1 MEAHQAKRSMMW
13 FHGTKAAIFLLAS
26 AMSASA
32 QQSGDVF
39 GDATNNIKIHVAS
52 GFVCPTKIGLFQ
64 RDAVGE
70 RDPKTSAD
78 FCSYSALDGVYGTI
92 TLTPLSGPY
101 DPKTALVPEFQ
112 EQEATGGKVIGEATG
127 RFGGASVYTRSYG
140 TSNLGDMRYRVQFAA
155 SAVGQW
161 AVQVTMEYA
170 SPRDDAVK
178 QDFLDAVYDEAV
190 HRLGGA
196 K

>member
-1 MEAHQAKRSMMW
+1 M
-13 FHGTKAAIFLLAS
+13 KALLIFALLIATPAI
-26 AMSASA
+26 A
-32 QQSGDVF
+32 QDGGDVF
-39 GDATNNIKIHVAS
+39 ADGANNAKVHVAS
-52 GFVCPTKIGLFQ
+52 AFVCPAKIGLFV

-70 RDPKTSAD
+70 RDPKAASD
-78 FCSYSALDGVYGTI
+78 FCAYSALDGVYGTI

-112 EQEATGGKVIGEATG
+112 EQEATGGKVIGEKTG
-127 RFGGASVYTRSYG
+127 KFGGATVYSRSYG
-140 TSNLGDMRYRVQFAA
+140 TSNLGDVNYRVQFAA

-178 QDFLDAVYDEAV
+178 QDFLNAVYDEAL

>member
-1 MEAHQAKRSMMW
+1 MRRFRIALIATLCASP
-13 FHGTKAAIFLLAS
+13 ALAQT
-26 AMSASA
+26 A
-32 QQSGDVF
+32 GDVF
-39 GDATNNIKIHVAS
+39 SDAANNAKVHVAS
-52 GFVCPTKIGLFQ
+52 GFVCPTKIGLFE

-70 RDPKTSAD
+70 RDPKASAD

-92 TLTPLSGPY
+92 VLAPLNGPY

-112 EQEATGGKVIGEATG
+112 EQEATGGKVIGENTG
-127 RFGGASVYTRSYG
+127 KFGGATVYTRSYG
-140 TSNLGDMRYRVQFAA
+140 TSNLGDVHYRVQFAA

-170 SPRDDAVK
+170 SPRDDALK
-178 QDFLDAVYDEAV
+178 QDFLNAVYDEAL
-190 HRLGGA
+190 HKLGGA

>member
-1 MEAHQAKRSMMW
+1 M
-13 FHGTKAAIFLLAS
+13 KAALILAVLI
-26 AMSASA
+26 ASPALA
-32 QQSGDVF
+32 QSDGDVF
-39 GDATNNIKIHVAS
+39 TDGASNAKVHAAS
-52 GFVCPTKIGLFQ
+52 GFVCPTKIGLFE

-70 RDPKTSAD
+70 RDPKASAD

-92 TLTPLSGPY
+92 VITPLSGPY
-101 DPKTALVPEFQ
+101 DPKTSLVPEFQ
-112 EQEATGGKVIGEATG
+112 EQEATGGKVIGEATQK
-127 RFGGASVYTRSYG
+127 FGGANIFTRSYG
-140 TSNLGDMRYRVQFAA
+140 TSTLGDVHYRVMFAS

-178 QDFLDAVYDEAV
+178 QEFLNAVYDEAL

>member
-1 MEAHQAKRSMMW
+1 MLR
-13 FHGTKAAIFLLAS
+13 FLAFFVLATP
-26 AMSASA
+26 ALA
-32 QQSGDVF
+32 QQPGDVF
-39 GDATNNIKIHVAS
+39 ADGTSNAKVHAAS
-52 GFVCPTKIGLFQ
+52 GFVCPVKIGLFE

-70 RDPKTSAD
+70 RDPKASSD
-78 FCSYSALDGVYGTI
+78 FCAYSALEGVYGTI
-92 TLTPLSGPY
+92 VLTPLSGAY

-112 EQEATGGKVIGEATG
+112 EQEATGGKVIGEETG
-127 RFGGASVYTRSYG
+127 KFGGATVYTRSYG
-140 TSNLGDMRYRVQFAA
+140 TSNLGDVHYRVQFAA

-178 QDFLDAVYDEAV
+178 QDFLNAVYDEAL
-190 HRLGGA
+190 HKLGGA

>member
-1 MEAHQAKRSMMW
+1 M
-13 FHGTKAAIFLLAS
+13 KASPILAILIATPAF
-26 AMSASA
+26 A
-32 QQSGDVF
+32 QDGGDVF
-39 GDATNNIKIHVAS
+39 TDAASNAKVHAAS
-52 GFVCPTKIGLFQ
+52 GFVCPSRIGMFD

-70 RDPKTSAD
+70 RDPKASAD
-78 FCSYSALDGVYGTI
+78 FCAYSALDGVYGTI
-92 TLTPLSGPY
+92 TLIPLGGPY

-112 EQEATGGKVIGEATG
+112 EEEATGGKVIGEKTG
-127 RFGGASVYTRSYG
+127 KFGGATVYSRSYS
-140 TSNLGDMRYRVQFAA
+140 TLNLGDTHYRVQFAA

-178 QDFLDAVYDEAV
+178 QDFLNAVYDEAL
-190 HRLGGA
+190 HKLGGA

>member
-1 MEAHQAKRSMMW
+1 M
-13 FHGTKAAIFLLAS
+13 KAALILTALIAS
-26 AMSASA
+26 PAFA
-32 QQSGDVF
+32 QSNGDVF
-39 GDATNNIKIHVAS
+39 ADAANNAKIHVPS
-52 GFVCPTKIGLFQ
+52 GFVCPSKIGIFD

-70 RDPKTSAD
+70 RDPKVSSD
-78 FCSYSALDGVYGTI
+78 FCAYSALEGVYGTI
-92 TLTPLSGPY
+92 VLTPLNGPY

-112 EQEATGGKVIGEATG
+112 EQEATGGKVIGEKTG
-127 RFGGASVYTRSYG
+127 KFGGATVYTRSYG
-140 TSNLGDMRYRVQFAA
+140 TSNLGDVHYRVQFAA

-178 QDFLDAVYDEAV
+178 QDFLNAVYDEAL